1 MANQWWEIKIEAS
14 PELEEMVFWRLQ
26 ELGCKGAST
35 EKLGNLLVIS
45 GYLPSMSMDI
55 AELSALSSRL
65 EQDSIVND
73 QPVPMVKWQLIDE
86 EDWASS
92 WKENWQPLEIGDRF
106 LIYPAWLDI
115 PKQSSRLVLRLNPGS
130 AFGTGGHPT
139 TQLCLEALEM
149 RLSDAEQDLLEDLV
163 MADIGCG
170 SGILSI
176 GAHLLGVK
184 QIYAV
189 DIDPLAVKATR
200 ENSYLN
206 QIKDLNI
213 AQGSI
218 EQLESMTEQKFDGIV
233 CNILAEVIK
242 GMIPKMTEIV
252 KPHGWGILSGILN
265 EQSTEIVNLLEDN
278 DWVIGDIFQR
288 ENWCC
293 LNIQRKE

>member
-1 MANQWWEIKIEAS
+1 MANQWWEIKIKAS
-14 PELEEMVFWRLQ
+14 PELEEIVFWRLQ

-35 EKLGNLLVIS
+35 EKVGNLLVIS
-45 GYLPSMSMDI
+45 GYLPSMAIDI
-55 AELSALSSRL
+55 PELSALSSRL
-65 EQDSIVND
+65 EQDSIGNG

-115 PKQSSRLVLRLNPGS
+115 PKQSPRIVLRLNPGS

-176 GAHLLGVK
+176 GAYLLGVK

-206 QIKDLNI
+206 QIEDLNI
-213 AQGSI
+213 VQGSI

-293 LNIQRKE
+293 LNIQRK

>member
-35 EKLGNLLVIS
+35 EKLGNILVIS